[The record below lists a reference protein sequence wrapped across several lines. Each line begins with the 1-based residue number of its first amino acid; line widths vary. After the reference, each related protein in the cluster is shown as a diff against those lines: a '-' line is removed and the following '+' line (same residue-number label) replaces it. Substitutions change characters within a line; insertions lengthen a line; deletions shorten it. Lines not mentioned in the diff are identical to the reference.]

1 MDELKKAYGEN
12 WENEIERA
20 EQEFRSAQNAEIAQQ
35 LAAEIR
41 SLDVWDSDLL
51 RQLCD
56 LAWMQTEWANADGE
70 TFESVA
76 YDAAKKLG
84 VEI

>member
-1 MDELKKAYGEN
+1 MDEFKKAYGEN
-12 WENEIERA
+12 WESKIKRA
-20 EQEFRSAQNAEIAQQ
+20 EQEFESAKNAEIAQQ

-41 SLDVWDSDLL
+41 SLDAWDSDLL

-56 LAWMQTEWANADGE
+56 LAGMQSEWENADGE
-70 TFESVA
+70 AFESVA

>member
-20 EQEFRSAQNAEIAQQ
+20 EQELRSAQNAEIAQQ

-41 SLDVWDSDLL
+41 SLGAWDSDLL

-56 LAWMQTEWANADGE
+56 LAGMQVEWKNADGE

-76 YDAAKKLG
+76 YEAAKKLG

>member
-12 WENEIERA
+12 WKSEIERA
-20 EQEFRSAQNAEIAQQ
+20 EQVFRSAQNAEIAQQ

-41 SLDVWDSDLL
+41 SLDVWNSDLI

-56 LAWMQTEWANADGE
+56 LAGMQAEWKNADGE